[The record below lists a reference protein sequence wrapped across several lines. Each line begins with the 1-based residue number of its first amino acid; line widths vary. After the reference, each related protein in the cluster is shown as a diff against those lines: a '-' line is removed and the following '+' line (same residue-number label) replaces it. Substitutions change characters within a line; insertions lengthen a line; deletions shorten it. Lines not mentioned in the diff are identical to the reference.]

1 MPSIIKKLFTTISV
15 VLCTISFVSYSN
27 AADINIPGF
36 TGTAN
41 STVTTGFSAR
51 IDRDC
56 QSVRGYKRVDDTM
69 RTFVN
74 AGGYGGA
81 AIDSSSASTQS
92 SSSPYPPSGTSSSL
106 YLLYNFLF
114 L

>member
-1 MPSIIKKLFTTISV
+1 VQIFIFKEEENYFFQGEKMPSIIKKLFTTISV

-36 TGTAN
+36 TGSAN

-69 RTFVN
+69 
-74 AGGYGGA
+74 
-81 AIDSSSASTQS
+81 
-92 SSSPYPPSGTSSSL
+92 
-106 YLLYNFLF
+106 
-114 L
+114 